1 MDKKCRFILKS
12 KDTTYGDILIDDVEF
27 PWYYGEWEPTER
39 FKTIKPVFEA
49 DVQAMN
55 RQESA
60 AIEGATKEIRKLE
73 LKILSEDSRHTIT
86 DPLIHIDKRRAW
98 FK

>member
-1 MDKKCRFILKS
+1 
-12 KDTTYGDILIDDVEF
+12 VEF
-27 PWYYGEWEPTER
+27 PWYYGEWEPTEH
-39 FKTIKPVFEA
+39 FKAIKPVFET

-60 AIEGATKEIRKLE
+60 AIEGATEEIRKLDLE
-73 LKILSEDSRHTIT
+73 IHSEDSRHTIRN
-86 DPLIHIDKRRAW
+86 PLIHIDKRRAW